1 MATTGAVAVLTS
13 PGAFAQTWLKRHQ
26 SDDVQYDLEYP
37 PAHRY
42 LSFASYAA
50 SCLAPS
56 NELIVAIE

>member
-1 MATTGAVAVLTS
+1 MATVGAVAVLSS
-13 PGAFAQTWLKRHQ
+13 PGAWPWLKRHQ

-56 NELIVAIE
+56 NELIVALE